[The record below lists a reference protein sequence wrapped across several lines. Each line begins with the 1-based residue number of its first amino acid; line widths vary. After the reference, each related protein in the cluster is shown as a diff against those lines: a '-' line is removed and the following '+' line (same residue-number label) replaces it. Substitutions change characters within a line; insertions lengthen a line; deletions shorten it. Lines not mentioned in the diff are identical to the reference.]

1 MSDAFQL
8 PGYEILGKI
17 GEGGMSTVWRAR
29 QISLDRVVA
38 IKTLSPQYLPDAEA
52 RQRFQHEARAAARLS
67 HPGIAQVFD
76 AGVTE
81 DIPFI
86 VMEYVDGKSL
96 GELLAA
102 EGKLPEAKALQLV
115 ESVAQAL
122 GYAWQKD
129 CIIHCDIKPDN
140 LLISKMG
147 EVKIVDLGLARFI
160 GLHRRTTPGDAI
172 VGTPNYTAPEQ
183 AEGVPDLDCRADIYS
198 LGATLYHMIT
208 GVLPFSGSPGSS
220 AMDRHIHEFLADP
233 MEVEPTTS
241 APIGWLIEKMMV
253 KNRAFRPLFW
263 TTVLEDIAEVRSG
276 RMPKPPMPEPGQ
288 STVQRSQRRIE
299 AKPVITVTKPAR
311 KRVLRT
317 AGVASSA
324 MTPAPVVVEQPKS
337 DLRRALGPFFA
348 LLGIAV
354 AVYLF
359 LFLGLGVRSSDES
372 AEEVTEE
379 SATAIPSGF
388 SLHGET
394 AAPAAAPAAVPA
406 VAARDATPTPRRA
419 IPANRLVLPRDV
431 ETELD
436 DPVLIDETTPA
447 LSHASVVADASRL
460 DLAPEWANKPSVPA
474 PAWQELEALLRPY
487 ARLSTSSSGET
498 TELPLVGQLTYRML
512 AADAAQALGTQLGE
526 EQPVLSSAFPKDSFD
541 FYPLRGDFGSG
552 FNMALLI
559 VDGNDRVAAIQLM
572 RHAPGNAALSASD
585 YDQAWRMFDFVQN
598 IGTGSGAR
606 RVAHRVS
613 SRDEVILVES
623 EVEETSEEG
632 ETHVV
637 ARASLYLPQPLVNLI
652 LVRLESSN

>member
-17 GEGGMSTVWRAR
+17 GEGGMSSVWRAR

-76 AGVTE
+76 AGVAE
-81 DIPFI
+81 GIPFI

-96 GELLAA
+96 GEILAA
-102 EGKLPEAKALQLV
+102 EGKLPEARALQLV

-160 GLHRRTTPGDAI
+160 GLHRRISLGDAI

-233 MEVEPTTS
+233 MEVEPTAS
-241 APIGWLIEKMMV
+241 APVGWLIEKMMV

-263 TTVLEDIAEVRSG
+263 TTVLEDIAEVRNG

-288 STVQRSQRRIE
+288 STVQRSQRRID
-299 AKPVITVTKPAR
+299 AKPVLTVTKPVR
-311 KRVLRT
+311 KRVLRP
-317 AGVASSA
+317 AA
-324 MTPAPVVVEQPKS
+324 MAPAPVIVERPRS
-337 DLRRALGPFFA
+337 DLSRVLGPFIA

-359 LFLGLGVRSSDES
+359 LFLGLGVQSSDES
-372 AEEVTEE
+372 AEAVVEE
-379 SATAIPSGF
+379 APIAIPSGF
-388 SLHGET
+388 SFHGEP
-394 AAPAAAPAAVPA
+394 AAPVAAPPVAAVTT
-406 VAARDATPTPRRA
+406 RDPTAPPPRA
-419 IPANRLVLPRDV
+419 IPANRLVLPRDA

-447 LSHASVVADASRL
+447 LSHASVVAEAARL
-460 DLAPEWANKPSVPA
+460 DLAPEWANKPSGPA

-487 ARLSTSSSGET
+487 ARLSTTSSGET
-498 TELPLVGQLTYRML
+498 TELPLVGPLSYRML
-512 AADAAQALGTQLGE
+512 AADAAQALGARLGE
-526 EQPVLSSAFPKDSFD
+526 EAPVLSPAFPKDSFD
-541 FYPLRGDFGSG
+541 FYPLRGDFGGG

-559 VDGNDRVAAIQLM
+559 VDGSDRVAAVQLM
-572 RHAPGNAALSASD
+572 RHAPGSAALSASD

-598 IGTGSGAR
+598 IGTGAGAR

-623 EVEETSEEG
+623 EVEETNEEG